1 MLCTGRHVISM
12 ADQSLCFTL
21 QVEGLSAEVIF
32 EEKPKERG

>member
-1 MLCTGRHVISM
+1 MLCTGHHVISM
-12 ADQSLCFTL
+12 ADQSLCFKL

>member
-21 QVEGLSAEVIF
+21 QVEGLSAEVTF
-32 EEKPKERG
+32 EETPPKRE